1 MNIDMHEIIFG
12 NIKFPPD
19 LYKVLLQMV
28 DVDPESILS
37 CVIFLS
43 VADGALLSLGSDRTV
58 SWKEKVPEFSW
69 CLQME
74 AYR

>member
-1 MNIDMHEIIFG
+1 M
-12 NIKFPPD
+12 
-19 LYKVLLQMV
+19 QMV
-28 DVDPESILS
+28 NVDPESILS
-37 CVIFLS
+37 CVLCFLS
-43 VADGALLSLGSDRTV
+43 GRVADGALLSLGSDRTV

>member
-1 MNIDMHEIIFG
+1 
-12 NIKFPPD
+12 
-19 LYKVLLQMV
+19 MV
-28 DVDPESILS
+28 DVDPREYLEL